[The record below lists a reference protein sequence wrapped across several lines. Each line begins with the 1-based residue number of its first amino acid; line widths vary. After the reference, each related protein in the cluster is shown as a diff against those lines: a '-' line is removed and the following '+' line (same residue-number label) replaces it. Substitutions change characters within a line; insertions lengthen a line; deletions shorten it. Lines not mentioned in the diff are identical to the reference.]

1 MSQLALGTIG
11 RSRSLINQSQ
21 ESLDPGDHYDHSD
34 REEETH
40 QQDADDE
47 DDSGLVSLKLPN
59 EWYSLLIPFNL
70 YDSTF
75 IPRPS
80 NMLLML
86 RLCIQGGG
94 KRLRVPG
101 KSSRK
106 RLNPQASV
114 DSIEQWKTF
123 NMSSSDLQVLI
134 TFIDHGKLFYFY
146 LDVFRHVKQQLLLS
160 FPTESQRIPCKGR
173 KSPPATSQDTSRDGG
188 TSRNPD
194 SLCDSHRK

>member
-34 REEETH
+34 REEEPH

-59 EWYSLLIPFNL
+59 EWCSLHIHL

-75 IPRPS
+75 ISSPS

-86 RLCIQGGG
+86 KTLHSGR
-94 KRLRVPG
+94 
-101 KSSRK
+101 RK
-106 RLNPQASV
+106 AAASPW
-114 DSIEQWKTF
+114 Q
-123 NMSSSDLQVLI
+123 
-134 TFIDHGKLFYFY
+134 
-146 LDVFRHVKQQLLLS
+146 KQ
-160 FPTESQRIPCKGR
+160 
-173 KSPPATSQDTSRDGG
+173 
-188 TSRNPD
+188 
-194 SLCDSHRK
+194 

>member
-34 REEETH
+34 REEEAH

-59 EWYSLLIPFNL
+59 KRLITHTSSL

-80 NMLLML
+80 NMLLIL
-86 RLCIQGGG
+86 KILHSGR
-94 KRLRVPG
+94 
-101 KSSRK
+101 RK
-106 RLNPQASV
+106 AAASPW
-114 DSIEQWKTF
+114 Q
-123 NMSSSDLQVLI
+123 
-134 TFIDHGKLFYFY
+134 
-146 LDVFRHVKQQLLLS
+146 KQQEE
-160 FPTESQRIPCKGR
+160 TEPSGIC
-173 KSPPATSQDTSRDGG
+173 
-188 TSRNPD
+188 
-194 SLCDSHRK
+194 

>member
-34 REEETH
+34 REEGEEHH

-47 DDSGLVSLKLPN
+47 DDSGLVSLKLLN
-59 EWYSLLIPFNL
+59 ERRSLQIHVVLFHLQLQSFQHVDAVFP
-70 YDSTF
+70 
-75 IPRPS
+75 
-80 NMLLML
+80 
-86 RLCIQGGG
+86 QGSG

-114 DSIEQWKTF
+114 DSIEQWKAF
-123 NMSSSDLQVLI
+123 NMSPSDLQVLI
-134 TFIDHGKLFYFY
+134 INTSWLILSIFISMVVL
-146 LDVFRHVKQQLLLS
+146 
-160 FPTESQRIPCKGR
+160 
-173 KSPPATSQDTSRDGG
+173 
-188 TSRNPD
+188 D
-194 SLCDSHRK
+194 SLSCETTYVFCPPFRERGSPW